1 MTPQP
6 PNKPFVID
14 QAHLRRAR
22 NLARESGRT
31 IIAELEHLNNGTSD
45 ELVQQVAR
53 LFGMMPV
60 NGAGMLALI
69 PAFDLLPLPLA
80 RRWKCLLFRE
90 ADGTLVGVLA
100 DPFDPDLQL
109 WLNSQARGTLLMR
122 LASSTDLQAYLARP
136 AIENVGALSPQV
148 SIKQPQMRMLDDENA
163 AAELEA
169 ATRAVLMRA
178 MRR

>member
-22 NLARESGRT
+22 NLSRESGRT
-31 IIAELEHLNNGTSD
+31 VIAELEHLNNGTSD

-60 NGAGMLALI
+60 NAAGLLELT

-80 RRWKCLLFRE
+80 RRWQCLLFRD
-90 ADGTLVGVLA
+90 ADKTLVGVLA

-109 WLNSQARGTLLMR
+109 WLNSQARGAVLMR
-122 LASSTDLQAYLARP
+122 LASSVDLRAYLARSHAADTDQP
-136 AIENVGALSPQV
+136 TARRDVMSRRADQPASGLAIE
-148 SIKQPQMRMLDDENA
+148 R
-163 AAELEA
+163 AEDLA
-169 ATRAVLMRA
+169 RAVLRHA